1 MRRGYP
7 IKYYTFVLYDGEWH
21 RVPFWEKDRIKA
33 LRRARD
39 AARKYLTENAT
50 CGWKIHVGSGETI
63 AGGIWTG
70 QASSLQNDGS
80 RQGSSLDPDDRR
92 AKA

>member
-63 AGGIWTG
+63 AGGIWTDG
-70 QASSLQNDGS
+70 LYHTIPNDKLQQYDV
-80 RQGSSLDPDDRR
+80 DEIE
-92 AKA
+92 